1 MDYLKSFTM
10 GSIKKLVF
18 LILIAGSLSFCASK
32 QTYQM
37 DFPQQIAAVYFQK
50 VNSGE
55 GQVAPRTD
63 FYIEFEKPLAKE
75 IVLDKVYFQNMVGV
89 VEIESDTTFV
99 AHFYQDSTDHD
110 LVLHSDPTKEY
121 GNKAPI
127 ITEPK
132 FDLQRTEAVLEY
144 RKREKTFFYK
154 ILAIKERPMILN
166 PSGIKPK
173 K

>member
-32 QTYQM
+32 QTCQM
-37 DFPQQIAAVYFQK
+37 DFPQEIAAVYFQK

-75 IVLDKVYFQNMVGV
+75 IVLDKVYFQDMVGV

>member
-63 FYIEFEKPLAKE
+63 FYIEFEKPL
-75 IVLDKVYFQNMVGV
+75 
-89 VEIESDTTFV
+89 
-99 AHFYQDSTDHD
+99 
-110 LVLHSDPTKEY
+110 
-121 GNKAPI
+121 
-127 ITEPK
+127 
-132 FDLQRTEAVLEY
+132 
-144 RKREKTFFYK
+144 
-154 ILAIKERPMILN
+154 
-166 PSGIKPK
+166 PK
-173 K
+173 KLFWIRCISKIW

>member
-1 MDYLKSFTM
+1 M

-32 QTYQM
+32 QTCQM
-37 DFPQQIAAVYFQK
+37 DFPQEIAAVYFQK

-75 IVLDKVYFQNMVGV
+75 IVLDKVYFQDMVGV